1 LRSSQILG
9 LGKGA
14 SSLALG
20 FDRFAD
26 LASSAP
32 FLDRFWEA
40 GGNVLDTA
48 WLYQGGRTERILGDW
63 LRSRG
68 VRSAAVI
75 VAKGAHP
82 PHCRPDAVREQLVQ
96 TLERLQTDHVDVY
109 FLHRDDP
116 DVPVGEFVDALDAEV
131 RAGRIRGLVG
141 GSNWTLERMDQAIAY
156 AERSGRTQPGA
167 LSNQLSLAE
176 MLQPVWPCTQ
186 SCFSPTWRAWLQQR
200 QLPNFAWGCHARGFL
215 AARAGR
221 ATSDSAEQIRVWH
234 SAANLA
240 RRDRADL
247 LARERGA
254 SVGQVALAYLRH
266 QSFPVVS
273 IIGPR
278 TLEQL
283 DDSLASRTIE
293 LTPEQVAWLEG

>member
-1 LRSSQILG
+1 MRSSEILG
-9 LGKGA
+9 LGKGV
-14 SSLALG
+14 SPLALG
-20 FDRFAD
+20 FDRFVD

-32 FLDRFWEA
+32 FLDRFREA
-40 GGNVLDTA
+40 GGNVFDTA

-68 VRSAAVI
+68 VRSEAVI

-82 PHCRPDAVREQLVQ
+82 PHCRPDAVREQLAQ

-109 FLHRDDP
+109 FLHRDDLA
-116 DVPVGEFVDALDAEV
+116 VPVGEFVDALDAEV

-141 GSNWTLERMDQAIAY
+141 GSNWTLERMQQAIDY
-156 AERSGRTQPGA
+156 AERSGRHRPAA

-176 MLQPVWPCTQ
+176 MLQPVWPDTQ
-186 SCFSPTWRAWLQQR
+186 SCSSPAWRAWLQQR

-215 AARAGR
+215 ANRA
-221 ATSDSAEQIRVWH
+221 APDSPEQIRVWH
-234 SAANLA
+234 SDANLA
-240 RRDRADL
+240 RRERAGL
-247 LARERGA
+247 LAQQLGA
-254 SVGQVALAYLRH
+254 SAGQVALAYLLH
-266 QSFPVVS
+266 QPFPVVP

-278 TLEQL
+278 TLPQL
-283 DDSLASRTIE
+283 DDSLASRALQ